1 MKGNYLNRANSLL
14 EKMEEKQI
22 PNYEVKDINSILI
35 LSVKTQVNTW
45 LDLGWMIILLK
56 ESAI

>member
-22 PNYEVKDINSILI
+22 PSYEVKDINSILI
-35 LSVKTQVNTW
+35 LSVKTQDNT
-45 LDLGWMIILLK
+45 
-56 ESAI
+56 